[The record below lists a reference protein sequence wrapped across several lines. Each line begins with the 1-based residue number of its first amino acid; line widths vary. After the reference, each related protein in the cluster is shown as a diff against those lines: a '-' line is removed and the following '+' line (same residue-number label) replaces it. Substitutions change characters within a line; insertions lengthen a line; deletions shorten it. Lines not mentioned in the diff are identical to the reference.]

1 MSITTPEKDLRIET
15 IRGLALFL
23 MVAGHV
29 IGSSSDL
36 GMKVPDDS
44 VLRYLYDSLVYIRM
58 PLFTAISGYVY
69 ALRPVNT
76 GSDLSRFYLGKFKRI
91 GIPLLVV
98 STLFFALQMLVP
110 NTNDKPQLGEIFSI
124 YFFSYAH
131 FWFLQSI
138 FCIFVVVSLLEKAGL
153 LLTLRSYGLVF
164 AAALAASF
172 ASESLPD
179 VFSLDR
185 AVELFPFFLLGLG
198 LYRFSEQLIT
208 RCNVVTLAVALA
220 ILVGIDQAYLL
231 ALFDLDETGLAVVG
245 TALGL
250 AGCSLLI
257 ARRFFFR
264 PLAWLGYFAFEIYL
278 FHVFGT
284 AGARIVLNRL
294 QVHEA
299 WVVFTVSM
307 LLGLLLPVA
316 LKVLLERISAL
327 HVLSVAF
334 FGAKTHVNR
343 ATAPL
348 QTKAVDLDDLDRPPA
363 AQGTSAQQSEAS
375 HSASR
380 RSGRA
385 RLPEA

>member
-1 MSITTPEKDLRIET
+1 MTKTTPEKDLRIET

-76 GSDLSRFYLGKFKRI
+76 GSDLSRFYKGKFKRV
-91 GIPLLVV
+91 GVPLLTV
-98 STLFFALQMLVP
+98 STLFFALQMVVP
-110 NTNDKPQLGEIFSI
+110 NTNDKPQLSEIFSI

-131 FWFLQSI
+131 FWFLQAI
-138 FCIFVVVSLLEKAGL
+138 FCIFVVIALLEKAGL
-153 LLTLRSYGLVF
+153 LLSLRNYGLVF

-172 ASESLPD
+172 ASEGVPNL
-179 VFSLDR
+179 FSLDR

-198 LYRFSEQLIT
+198 LYRFSEQLINRSSVIT
-208 RCNVVTLAVALA
+208 MAAALV
-220 ILVGIDQAYLL
+220 ILVGIDQAYLF
-231 ALFDLDETGLAVVG
+231 ALIDLDDIDLAVVG

-250 AGCSLLI
+250 AAISLLI
-257 ARRFFFR
+257 ARRFYFL
-264 PLAWLGYFAFEIYL
+264 PLAWLGYFSFEIYL

-284 AGARIVLNRL
+284 AGARIVLNKL
-294 QVHEA
+294 QVEEQ
-299 WVVFTVSM
+299 WLVFTVSM
-307 LLGLLLPVA
+307 LLGLFLPVA
-316 LKVLLERISAL
+316 FKLVLERIGPL

-334 FGAKTHVNR
+334 FGAKTRINR

-348 QTKAVDLDDLDRPPA
+348 QKKAGGLEGDASSVD
-363 AQGTSAQQSEAS
+363 
-375 HSASR
+375 
-380 RSGRA
+380 A
-385 RLPEA
+385 RG

>member
-69 ALRPVNT
+69 ALRPVHA
-76 GSDLSRFYLGKFKRI
+76 GSDLARFYQGKFKRI

-98 STLFFALQMLVP
+98 STLFFVLQMLVP
-110 NTNDKPQLGEIFSI
+110 NTNDKPQLSEIFGI

-131 FWFLQSI
+131 FWFLQAI

-172 ASESLPD
+172 ASQSLPD
-179 VFSLDR
+179 LFSLDR

-198 LYRFSEQLIT
+198 LYRFSEQLIS
-208 RCNVVTLAVALA
+208 RRNLVTLAVALT
-220 ILVGIDQAYLL
+220 ILVGIDQAYLF
-231 ALFDLDETGLAVVG
+231 ALVDLDEAGLAVVG

-257 ARRFFFR
+257 ARRFFFK

-294 QVHEA
+294 QVQEA
-299 WVVFTVSM
+299 WLVFTVSM

-316 LKVLLERISAL
+316 LKQVLDRISAL
-327 HVLSVAF
+327 HLLSVAF
-334 FGAKTHVNR
+334 FGAKTRVNR
-343 ATAPL
+343 AAAPL
-348 QTKAVDLDDLDRPPA
+348 QATAVERDDLGEPLA
-363 AQGTSAQQSEAS
+363 SQGASAHQGEAS
-375 HSASR
+375 HTASR
-380 RSGRA
+380 GSGRV
-385 RLPEA
+385 

>member
-1 MSITTPEKDLRIET
+1 MTNITPEKDLRIET
-15 IRGLALFL
+15 MRGLALFL

-69 ALRPVNT
+69 ALRPVNC

-98 STLFFALQMLVP
+98 STLFFVLQMVVP
-110 NTNDKPQLGEIFSI
+110 NTNDKPQLTDIFSI

-131 FWFLQSI
+131 FWFLQAI
-138 FCIFVVVSLLEKAGL
+138 FCIFVVIALLEKAGL

-164 AAALAASF
+164 AMALAASF
-172 ASESLPD
+172 AWESFPD
-179 VFSLDR
+179 LFSLDR
-185 AVELFPFFLLGLG
+185 AMQLFPFFLLGLG

-208 RCNVVTLAVALA
+208 RGNVMTMAVVLA
-220 ILVGIDQAYLL
+220 ILVGIDQAYLF
-231 ALFDLDETGLAVVG
+231 ALIDLDEPDVALVG

-250 AGCSLLI
+250 AAISLLI
-257 ARRFFFR
+257 ARRFYFK
-264 PLAWLGYFAFEIYL
+264 PLAWLGYFSFEIYL

-284 AGARIVLNRL
+284 AGARIGLNKL
-294 QVHEA
+294 QVHDA

-307 LLGLLLPVA
+307 LLGLFLPVA
-316 LKVLLERISAL
+316 FKVVLERIGPL
-327 HVLSVAF
+327 HFLSVAF
-334 FGAKTHVNR
+334 FGAKTRVNR
-343 ATAPL
+343 APPRQRKATA
-348 QTKAVDLDDLDRPPA
+348 
-363 AQGTSAQQSEAS
+363 
-375 HSASR
+375 
-380 RSGRA
+380 
-385 RLPEA
+385 